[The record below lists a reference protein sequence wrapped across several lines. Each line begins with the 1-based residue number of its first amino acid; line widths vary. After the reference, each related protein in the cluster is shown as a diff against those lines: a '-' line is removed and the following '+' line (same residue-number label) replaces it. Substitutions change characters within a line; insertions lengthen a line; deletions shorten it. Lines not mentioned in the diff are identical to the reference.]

1 MLALGMTLP
10 GPTSSEFAFAGT
22 SPSALLPPFKKKR
35 ASSLPS
41 TTHSHP
47 DTVGTYR
54 AGVPG
59 ALVCF
64 VAWTLPSFII
74 MLLAGLGATH
84 MDPNNTPDWMSGLA
98 PAATVL
104 IFVAFARLGKKIV
117 GGSPLKACIALASSS
132 ITLLVQ
138 NDARIPARAIMW
150 ILPLML
156 LVGGSL
162 TLGEKF
168 YKEYRARKQA
178 AAAAAA
184 AENGAATIEAQVVPA
199 GAAPAPTPEDAGSMG
214 SAAVT
219 SDTYDRVPVS
229 KWSSLAAF
237 LLLAGILLYLLAM
250 DVANRPLDPLMHVFS
265 SFFIVGITIYGGGQ
279 VMLPLLVSVAVNPG
293 WLSMDQFM
301 VGFAIIQMLPGPLS
315 NLAAYIGAIYMGVPG
330 ALVGVLGFFLPGLLL
345 TIAVLPLWD
354 RVRKVPNV
362 RPFLA
367 GVNAT
372 GLGLIL
378 AVGIALYLH
387 VVRDP
392 ADAVVTVVTA
402 CLVGYL
408 GHSSLV
414 GVLSGALVG
423 FFLSPTCL
431 DWGQQRYLTPK

>member
-1 MLALGMTLP
+1 VL
-10 GPTSSEFAFAGT
+10 
-22 SPSALLPPFKKKR
+22 
-35 ASSLPS
+35 
-41 TTHSHP
+41 
-47 DTVGTYR
+47 
-54 AGVPG
+54 G
-59 ALVCF
+59 ALVAFACF
-64 VAWTLPSFII
+64 TLPSFIV

-84 MDPNNTPDWMSGLA
+84 MDPNHVPDWMSGLA
-98 PAATVL
+98 PAAMAL

-117 GGSPLKACIALASSS
+117 GDSPLKAGIALGSSS
-132 ITLLVQ
+132 VTLLVQ
-138 NDARIPARAIMW
+138 NETRIPARAIMW

-162 TLGEKF
+162 TLAEKI
-168 YKEYRARKQA
+168 YKERQARTQQA
-178 AAAAAA
+178 AAEAAALA
-184 AENGAATIEAQVVPA
+184 VPEQGEGSTTEASTTQTST
-199 GAAPAPTPEDAGSMG
+199 APTTTTEDAGSMG

-219 SDTYDRVPVS
+219 SDTYERVPVS
-229 KWSSLAAF
+229 KWSSLVAF
-237 LLLAGILLYLLAM
+237 LLIVGFLLYLLAM
-250 DVANRPLDPLMHVFS
+250 HVAKQPMAPLLHIFS

-301 VGFAIIQMLPGPLS
+301 VGFAVVQMMPGPLS

-330 ALVGVLGFFLPGLLL
+330 AVVGVIGFFLPGILL

-378 AVGIALYLH
+378 AVGIALYLK

-392 ADAVVTVVTA
+392 ADAVVSVVTA

-408 GHSSLV
+408 GYSSLV
-414 GVLSGALVG
+414 GVLLGALVG
-423 FFLSPTCL
+423 FLLSPTCL
-431 DWGQQRYLTPK
+431 SWGQQAYLVPVPKK